1 MRYITPHK
9 SAVGLGSG
17 HTGTSDHIKMTVSA
31 AVLAVLTP
39 FFVFTVLCGIVG
51 AESRADAVD
60 FFSRPF
66 PAIITGLYLVV
77 GLLHWI
83 RGTRMMIDDY
93 IHSGL
98 RHWLFKLA
106 TLIGWV
112 LIALT
117 IWALARL
124 SLLGAIL

>member
-9 SAVGLGSG
+9 AAVGLGSG
-17 HTGTSDHIKMTVSA
+17 HTGTGDHIRMAVTG

-39 FFVFTVLCGIVG
+39 FFVFTVLCGIAG
-51 AESRADAVD
+51 ADSRADAVA
-60 FFSRPF
+60 FFGRPF
-66 PAIITGLYLVV
+66 PAVITGLYLVV

-93 IHSGL
+93 VHSGL

-106 TLIGWV
+106 VLIGWV
-112 LIALT
+112 LIAVAL
-117 IWALARL
+117 WALARL
-124 SLLGAIL
+124 GLSGAIL

>member
-17 HTGTSDHIKMTVSA
+17 QSGTGDHIKMAVSGA
-31 AVLAVLTP
+31 ALAVLTP
-39 FFVFTVLCGIVG
+39 FFVFTVLCGIAG
-51 AESRADAVD
+51 ADSRADAVA

-66 PAIITGLYLVV
+66 PAIVTGLYLVV

-93 IHSGL
+93 VHGSL

-112 LIALT
+112 LIAVAL
-117 IWALARL
+117 WALARL
-124 SLLGAIL
+124 GLSGAIV

>member
-1 MRYITPHK
+1 MRFITPYK

-17 HTGTSDHIKMTVSA
+17 RTGTEDHWRMMVSG

-51 AESRADAVD
+51 ADSRAEAIA
-60 FFSRPF
+60 FFGRPF
-66 PAIITGLYLVV
+66 PATVTGLYLVI

-93 IHSGL
+93 VHSSL
-98 RHWLFKLA
+98 RHWLAILA

-112 LIALT
+112 LIAV
-117 IWALARL
+117 ALWSLLRL
-124 SLLGAIL
+124 SGVAAIL